1 VRRLIARARREEQGA
16 TVVVVA
22 MTMTVVLIVAAL
34 VIDIGAATARSS
46 QLQDAADAAAI
57 TLAQQCYESPS
68 TTVLNGCDPVVRSAS
83 TAVATEIAQ
92 ATLNDGAAELVG
104 APIFDADSVT
114 VQLQSVQPSLFSWA
128 AGADDTAVGASA
140 EAQWNPGAVA
150 LPLAINACSLPEEGD
165 DTVFIGTGAYS
176 GVGALLSSITGI
188 LGGGSVPEYVDNIL
202 SCGTNV
208 LAGGWLA
215 DARTDCTFD
224 PNLQTA
230 VVSTLDK
237 LVPISSCVPVIQT
250 LVGKRVIVPIYD
262 NATSTVVGT
271 ALGNVTIVRYAEI
284 VVTGYDFDGLLA
296 IGDDDLVSPVGGPD
310 PGCSSSVQDFL
321 GVDLS
326 GLGALLEL
334 ALAPLFNDL
343 LPTLLACQGLQ
354 GQLVDANLTPE
365 EASAAL
371 IPYRLVA

>member
-1 VRRLIARARREEQGA
+1 MRRLIERALRDEQGA
-16 TVVVVA
+16 TVIVVA
-22 MTMTVVLIVAAL
+22 MTVTVVLIVAAL
-34 VIDIGAATARSS
+34 VIDIGAATARTS
-46 QLQDAADAAAI
+46 QLQDAADAAALTI
-57 TLAQQCYESPS
+57 AQQCYESPS
-68 TTVLNGCDPVVRSAS
+68 TTVLNGCDPSVRSAS
-83 TAVATEIAQ
+83 SGVATDIAR

-104 APIFDADSVT
+104 APVFDADSVS
-114 VQLQSVQPSLFSWA
+114 VQLQSVQPALFSWA
-128 AGADDTAVGASA
+128 AGESETTVGASA
-140 EAQWNPGAVA
+140 VAQWNPGAVA
-150 LPLAINACSLPEEGD
+150 LPLAINACSLPAEGD

-176 GVGALLSSITGI
+176 GVGALLSSITG
-188 LGGGSVPEYVDNIL
+188 LLTGESVPDYVDNIL

-215 DARTDCTFD
+215 DASSECTFD
-224 PNLQTA
+224 PNLQTY

-284 VVTGYDFDGLLA
+284 VVTGYDFDGLA
-296 IGDDDLVSPVGGPD
+296 EIGDDDLVSFPSGAD
-310 PGCSSSVQDFL
+310 PGCSSSLQEFFGIDL
-321 GVDLS
+321 G
-326 GLGALLEL
+326 GLGALVEL
-334 ALAPLFNDL
+334 ALAPLFADL
-343 LPTLLACQGLQ
+343 LPTVLACQGLQ
-354 GQLVDANLTPE
+354 GQLVDSNLTPE